1 MPRHRTWVGVGG
13 ASIVPAREAF
23 DAAANSCIGLPAWG
37 GILFVESPS
46 IKSSDTVE
54 LVVERAAFISWGWA
68 ARRCCDGAA
77 AAWPWSIVA
86 NGEALTS
93 ASLPTEDV
101 ERAVGRSTAK
111 VLRGRFDRT
120 YWLLTVVEIGRLWLQ
135 TNSKHR
141 SHRWQVPNNTIEH
154 VYTKECD
161 RYHNVQ

>member
-13 ASIVPAREAF
+13 ASIVPARDAF

-54 LVVERAAFISWGWA
+54 LVVERTAFISWGWA

-77 AAWPWSIVA
+77 AAWPWSIIA

-93 ASLPTEDV
+93 ASLPTDEV

-111 VLRGRFDRT
+111 VLRGRFDRA
-120 YWLLTVVEIGRLWLQ
+120 YWLLSGDRTVRIIGQRE
-135 TNSKHR
+135 HR
-141 SHRWQVPNNTIEH
+141 SHRWQVSNNTLSNTFILKC
-154 VYTKECD
+154 VNW
-161 RYHNVQ
+161 YHKVQ